1 MGFFTYLI
9 IAIII
14 GLVFGLIS
22 NRSKSDESYS
32 NSSEIE
38 RVPISELEDAIKE
51 QERKKPS
58 TIDNAHKCQTLCEVT
73 LIEKKWMQ

>member
-58 TIDNAHKCQTLCEVT
+58 TIDNAKCQTLCKVT